1 MDKRLLMREVALFSA
16 VSESVLKVLEPCF
29 RLKRL
34 SRGELL
40 WREGQSS
47 TNFTFIAR
55 GRVKLVRQRSDGQE
69 LIIDIHGAGEPV
81 GEAATYTRVPYPT
94 SAVAL
99 DEVLTLVIHRD
110 HLQGTLQ
117 REPALMEQV
126 LAGMM
131 EQHLRLVRRLG
142 EVTTASAEQ
151 RLALLF
157 VRFAEREGEPTRE
170 GDGTYIGVPLSR
182 RDLCD
187 LINTRVETAIRL
199 MSRWQ
204 KQGLVR
210 TEKKGFTILDLDAL
224 RTLAEGLEGLEGV
237 TDR

>member
-1 MDKRLLMREVALFSA
+1 MDKRTLVRDVTLFEGVTEA
-16 VSESVLKVLEPCF
+16 TLKVLEPCF
-29 RLKRL
+29 RLKRF

-40 WREGQSS
+40 WREGQAS

-69 LIIDIHGAGEPV
+69 LIIDIYGQGEAV
-81 GEAATYTRVPYPT
+81 GEAAAYMRVPYPA

-99 DEVLTLVIHRD
+99 DEVVALVIHRD
-110 HLQGTLQ
+110 HLHGTLQ
-117 REPALMEQV
+117 RDAGLLEV
-126 LAGMM
+126 LLQGMM
-131 EQHLRLVRRLG
+131 DQHLRMLRRLG

-157 VRFAEREGEPTRE
+157 VRFADREGVEARGEE
-170 GDGTYIGVPLSR
+170 GVYVGVPLSR

-204 KQGLVR
+204 KAGWVR
-210 TEKKGFTILDLDAL
+210 TDKKGFTILDLEVL
-224 RTLAEGLEGLEGV
+224 RTLAEGLEGAEGA
-237 TDR
+237 TDP